1 MPNARVISLIILGVS
16 SLLRVPQSNAAPAE
30 NTAETMFQIDFHV
43 SESALQPFIPDG
55 WTLAVATQ
63 GAIKDCNLRL
73 DFIDRMASVAA
84 DGNTGV
90 KGPTQL
96 VVLRVPVKQP
106 NSDQIF
112 QVVIGG
118 LTADASEAPGP
129 FGVYKYADKHSM
141 QRITSAEDGHGVKE
155 QSSWSFSAVT
165 GERIEAH
172 IEYERTGSRWV
183 NLEFAYMSASDPTIR
198 QKVRTDLGI
207 SDVWNANVPVEEG
220 KVTKNVK
227 YKVSGGALGKLFDG
241 TERVL
246 SLDVFSWYLSK
257 QVPN

>member
-1 MPNARVISLIILGVS
+1 MPNARVISLVMLAVS
-16 SLLRVPQSNAAPAE
+16 SLLRIPHSNATPAE

-43 SESALQPFIPDG
+43 SEEVLRSFIPDG
-55 WTLAVATQ
+55 WALAVATQ

-84 DGNTGV
+84 DGSSGV

-106 NSDQIF
+106 NSDQIA
-112 QVVIGG
+112 QLVIGG

-141 QRITSAEDGHGVKE
+141 QRITSADDGRRIRE
-155 QSSWSFSAVT
+155 QSIWSFSAAT
-165 GERIEAH
+165 GEKIQAH
-172 IEYERTGSRWV
+172 IEYERTGSRWAS
-183 NLEFAYMSASDPTIR
+183 LEFALVSASDPSIR
-198 QKVRTDLGI
+198 QKVKSDLGI

-220 KVTKNVK
+220 KVTKKVQ

-246 SLDVFSWYLSK
+246 SLDVFSWYLTK
-257 QVPN
+257 QVTN

>member
-1 MPNARVISLIILGVS
+1 MPNVRVVSLVMLAVG
-16 SLLRVPQSNAAPAE
+16 SLLRVPQSNATPAE
-30 NTAETMFQIDFHV
+30 NTAETVFQIDFHV
-43 SESALQPFIPDG
+43 PEAALRPFIPDG

-63 GAIKDCNLRL
+63 GATKDCNLRL

-84 DGNTGV
+84 DGSSGV

-106 NSDQIF
+106 NSDQLV
-112 QVVIGG
+112 QLVIGG

-129 FGVYKYADKHSM
+129 FGVYKYADKHGM
-141 QRITSAEDGHGVKE
+141 QRITSAGDGRRTKE
-155 QSSWSFSAVT
+155 QSTWSFSAAT
-165 GERIEAH
+165 GEKIQAH
-172 IEYERTGSRWV
+172 VEYERTGSRWAS
-183 NLEFAYMSASDPTIR
+183 LEAWFVSASNPTI
-198 QKVRTDLGI
+198 QKVWVDLGI

-220 KVTKNVK
+220 KVTKEVR

-246 SLDVFSWYLSK
+246 SVDVFSWYLTK
-257 QVPN
+257 QVHN

>member
-1 MPNARVISLIILGVS
+1 MSNARVVS
-16 SLLRVPQSNAAPAE
+16 VVMLAVSALLRVPQSNAIPAE

-43 SESALQPFIPDG
+43 SEAALRPFIPDG

-84 DGNTGV
+84 DGSSGV

-96 VVLRVPVKQP
+96 VILRVPVKQP
-106 NSDQIF
+106 NSDVVAQL
-112 QVVIGG
+112 VIGG

-129 FGVYKYADKHSM
+129 FGVYKYAAEHSM
-141 QRITSAEDGHGVKE
+141 QRITSAKDGRRTKE
-155 QSSWSFSAVT
+155 QSTWSFSAAT
-165 GERIEAH
+165 GEKIRAH
-172 IEYERTGSRWV
+172 IEYERTGSRWAS
-183 NLEFAYMSASDPTIR
+183 LEFASISASDPTLR
-198 QKVRTDLGI
+198 QKVKTDLGI

-220 KVTKNVK
+220 KVTRNVQ
-227 YKVSGGALGKLFDG
+227 YKVTGGALGKLFDG

-246 SLDVFSWYLSK
+246 SLDIFSWYLTR
-257 QVPN
+257 QAPN

>member
-1 MPNARVISLIILGVS
+1 MLNVRLVSLVTLAFS
-16 SLLRVPQSNAAPAE
+16 SLLRVPQSNATPAE

-43 SESALQPFIPDG
+43 SESALRPFIPDG

-84 DGNTGV
+84 DGSSAV
-90 KGPTQL
+90 KGPTQF
-96 VVLRVPVKQP
+96 VVLRVPVKKP
-106 NSDQIF
+106 NSDQIV

-129 FGVYKYADKHSM
+129 FGVYKYAEKHSM
-141 QRITSAEDGHGVKE
+141 QRITSAEDGRGIKE
-155 QSSWSFSAVT
+155 QSTWSFSAAT
-165 GERIEAH
+165 GEKIQAH
-172 IEYERTGSRWV
+172 IEYERTGSRWTS
-183 NLEFAYMSASDPTIR
+183 LEFAFISASDPTIR

-220 KVTKNVK
+220 KVAKKVK
-227 YKVSGGALGKLFDG
+227 YKVSGGVFGKLFDG